1 MGELLTRN
9 ARKRK
14 IAPLNYIEAACAPAL
29 KGMTSFLDLKPEDIR
44 SGHFANLAKTTQTT
58 PLIGLV
64 PPLVSLVHTYPG
76 DETSSGYVWSEVAPN
91 YAGDEAHPGDETL
104 PGRYRDET
112 SHSSATT
119 ARTSAWLLSSST
131 ADGLKPG
138 CGRSK
143 VRKCVLAQDGHSLG
157 EEAIYQLLW
166 RTGKSESLD
175 PNDSRTNRI
184 GAAEISFKVNMAKK
198 NVRQNLSRLFEKLAF
213 EIIEN
218 FDTMN
223 SRARLYRVFSYKQIL
238 ERRRAAGMLYVVRN
252 KGVVFCNADGT
263 EQYST
268 PGVVSSP
275 GVETDIRP
283 APSKKRKK
291 SSALVRPSANS
302 KGESMSDADGTD
314 SEDVK
319 TVASALNRYW
329 TVDEAAAR
337 QLLRDCR
344 HVRADANA
352 DEIAFFV
359 REKLEMARS
368 NRNIINPT
376 GLILATVPQLFAGSS
391 FDEFRRRLEYQASLV
406 ADEEERRQQQQ
417 RELEIWLAQERD
429 HFESIVSDLSL
440 GQEERDHAEKR
451 LRQAAMWNH

>member
-1 MGELLTRN
+1 MGESLTRN

-14 IAPLNYIEAACAPAL
+14 IAPLNYIEAALAPAL

-44 SGHFANLAKTTQTT
+44 NGHFADLVQASRTT
-58 PLIGLV
+58 PLIRPV
-64 PPLVSLVHTYPG
+64 PPLVPMVHTYPG
-76 DETSSGYVWSEVAPN
+76 DETSPGYVWGEVSPK
-91 YAGDEAHPGDETL
+91 HPGDETL
-104 PGRYRDET
+104 SGYYRDET
-112 SHSSATT
+112 ADSSATT
-119 ARTSAWLLSSST
+119 SPTSVRLLSSSA
-131 ADGLKPG
+131 ADRLKPG

-143 VRKCVLAQDGHSLG
+143 IRKCVLAQDGHSLG
-157 EEAIYQLLW
+157 EEAIYQILW
-166 RTGKSESLD
+166 RTGKSENMD
-175 PNDSRTNRI
+175 PNGSRTNRI
-184 GAAEISFKVNMAKK
+184 GAAEISYKVNMAKK
-198 NVRQNLSRLFEKLAF
+198 NVRQNISRLFEKLAF

-218 FDTMN
+218 FETMN

-252 KGVVFCNADGT
+252 KGVVFCNEDGT
-263 EQYST
+263 ELHLT
-268 PGVVSSP
+268 PGMVSSP
-275 GVETDIRP
+275 GVETNIRP
-283 APSKKRKK
+283 APSKKRRK
-291 SSALVRPSANS
+291 SSASAKPSANPMA
-302 KGESMSDADGTD
+302 EFRSDAGGTD
-314 SEDVK
+314 SRDLQ
-319 TVASALNRYW
+319 TVVSALNRYW
-329 TVDEAAAR
+329 TVDEAAAL

-391 FDEFRRRLEYQASLV
+391 FDEFRRRLEYQATLV

-417 RELEIWLAQERD
+417 RELETWLAQERG
-429 HFESIVSDLSL
+429 HFESIVNDHSR

-451 LRQAAMWNH
+451 LRQSARWNQ